1 MATSSPA
8 WATPVTVSSAPS
20 KKSISMRRGQ
30 MPAPLQYQEGH
41 PIGAALFSLSVYLL
55 CFS

>member
-1 MATSSPA
+1 MEPR
-8 WATPVTVSSAPS
+8 VSAGP
-20 KKSISMRRGQ
+20 RRGAA
-30 MPAPLQYQEGH
+30 PPPPPLQYQEGH

>member
-1 MATSSPA
+1 
-8 WATPVTVSSAPS
+8 
-20 KKSISMRRGQ
+20 MRRGQ

>member
-1 MATSSPA
+1 MKENFSADKKKGGFHMLFK
-8 WATPVTVSSAPS
+8 TPGPL
-20 KKSISMRRGQ
+20 
-30 MPAPLQYQEGH
+30 PPPLQYQEGH